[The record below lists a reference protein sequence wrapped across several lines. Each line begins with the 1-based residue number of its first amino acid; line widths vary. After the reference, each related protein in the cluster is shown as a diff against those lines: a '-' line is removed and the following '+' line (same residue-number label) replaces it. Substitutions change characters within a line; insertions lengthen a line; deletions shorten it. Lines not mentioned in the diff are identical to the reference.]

1 MQLTSCNKCGEPRK
15 VGEKCSSCLKA
26 YKAAYYKKN
35 KERLRHAQTQYYKD
49 NVDTIKE
56 NVKQWAL
63 DNPERKLENNRK
75 YEKANQHKKNA
86 RTAKYRARKLQA
98 TLPTSCK
105 ALEDRHYAYAKLA
118 TEMTGIPHDVDHIMP
133 LRGKNASGLHVHWN
147 LQVIPAI
154 ENRRKSN
161 TTNTG
166 QPTCS

>member
-75 YEKANQHKKNA
+75 YEKANQHNVSLILTDINMPRMDGYQLLELLRKISNYKSVPILMLTTESA
-86 RTAKYRARKLQA
+86 DDMKAKGKAAGATGWLVKPFDPKRLLEVIGKL
-98 TLPTSCK
+98 
-105 ALEDRHYAYAKLA
+105 
-118 TEMTGIPHDVDHIMP
+118 I
-133 LRGKNASGLHVHWN
+133 N
-147 LQVIPAI
+147 
-154 ENRRKSN
+154 
-161 TTNTG
+161 
-166 QPTCS
+166 

>member
-1 MQLTSCNKCGEPRK
+1 M
-15 VGEKCSSCLKA
+15 
-26 YKAAYYKKN
+26 YYQKN
-35 KERLRHAQTQYYKD
+35 KERLRHEQARYYKD

-56 NVKQWAL
+56 TTKQWAL
-63 DNPERKLENNRK
+63 NNPERKQENNKK

-105 ALEDRHYAYAKLA
+105 ALEDRYYTYSKLA
-118 TEMTGIPHDVDHIMP
+118 TEMTGILYNVDHIVP
-133 LRGKNASGLHVHWN
+133 LRGRNVSGLHVHWN

-161 TTNTG
+161 NQQTG